1 MLSHNLSHHH
11 PILRAPSCGFTYCK
25 VGQDDFRI
33 QDFKRFHGDFNGFH
47 GDFMVTSIGIH
58 VFLTQEIAR
67 RKAWKTQWAVSGQE
81 VDMRKGLVLISC
93 EQELLT
99 RSLHANLPSKSEI
112 FQTDQGANFFIL
124 SLQVN
129 CFQWI
134 IHDNSVWLKNVVL
147 ENLQIHHCITFFG
160 GAV

>member
-1 MLSHNLSHHH
+1 MV
-11 PILRAPSCGFTYCK
+11 T
-25 VGQDDFRI
+25 DDFRI
-33 QDFKRFHGDFNGFH
+33 QDFNGFHGDFNGFH

-58 VFLTQEIAR
+58 VQLFFTEIAR
-67 RKAWKTQWAVSGQE
+67 RKAWKTQWAFSGQE

-112 FQTDQGANFFIL
+112 FQTDQGANFFLLL
-124 SLQVN
+124 SLRVN

-134 IHDNSVWLKNVVL
+134 IL
-147 ENLQIHHCITFFG
+147 FG
-160 GAV
+160 